1 MGNVNSKDG
10 IIKYALRALGHPVI
24 EINVDY
30 QQCQDRVDD
39 ALELFAERH
48 FDGVEK
54 VYFKHA
60 LTEDNIK
67 KAYIDTDQLASPS
80 GITGDGP
87 NGSTIVSVIRLFR
100 HSNFANINMFDVRY
114 QMALTDYFGINR
126 GLASQSSLGLPQYA
140 STKRYIN
147 LIEQFFSPEKA
158 IRFSKV
164 KNRIY
169 IDGTMEDVNIGD
181 FMIIEA
187 YAALNPESYT
197 EIYDDRLLKKYVT
210 ALIKR
215 QWGAN
220 MSKFDGVQLPG
231 GISTRG
237 GAIMQEAMQEIQNIE
252 QELISTHEMPSDFF
266 IG

>member
-10 IIKYALRALGHPVI
+10 IIKYAMRALGYPVI

-30 QQCQDRVDD
+30 EQCLDRVDD

-54 VYFKHA
+54 TYFKHQM
-60 LTEDNIK
+60 TQDNIDK
-67 KAYIDTDQLASPS
+67 KYIDTDTLLSPS
-80 GITGDGP
+80 GITNDGP
-87 NGSTIVSVIRLFR
+87 DGSTIVSVIKLFR
-100 HSNFANINMFDVRY
+100 FSNFANINMFDVRY

-126 GLASQSSLGLPQYA
+126 GLASQTQMGLATYD

-147 LIEQFFSPEKA
+147 LIEQLFTPEKA

-169 IDGTMEDVNIGD
+169 IDGFMEDITVGSY
-181 FMIIEA
+181 MLIEA
-187 YAALNPESYT
+187 YAALDPNTYT

-220 MSKFDGVQLPG
+220 MAKFDGVQLPG
-231 GISTRG
+231 GITTRG
-237 GAIMQEAMQEIQNIE
+237 GIILQEAQQEIQLIE
-252 QELISTHEMPSDFF
+252 QELIETHQLPSDFF

>member
-10 IIKYALRALGHPVI
+10 IIQYALRALGQPVI

-30 QQCQDRVDD
+30 QQCLDRVDD

-54 VYFKHA
+54 VYFKHQ

-67 KAYIDTDQLASPS
+67 KAYIDTDTLSSPS
-80 GITGDGP
+80 GITNDGP
-87 NGSTIVSVIRLFR
+87 NGTTIVSVVRLFR

-126 GLASQSSLGLPQYA
+126 GLASQSSLGLPQYS

-169 IDGTMEDVNIGD
+169 IDGTMEDVSVGD
-181 FMIIEA
+181 YMIIES
-187 YAALNPESYT
+187 YAALDPNTYT

-210 ALIKR
+210 ALIKK
-215 QWGAN
+215 QWGLN

-231 GISTRG
+231 GITTRG
-237 GAIMQEAMQEIQNIE
+237 SAIYQEAIQEIELIE
-252 QELISTHEMPSDFF
+252 QEIKGTHELPSDFF